1 LLITYGLE
9 EKMAKISLELSKLE
23 IEMFVHC
30 IQLALDT
37 KFVEGKNKE
46 TATKLINQLS
56 KYL

>member
-1 LLITYGLE
+1 
-9 EKMAKISLELSKLE
+9 MVKISLELNKLE

-37 KFVEGKNKE
+37 KYLEGKNKE
-46 TATKLINQLS
+46 TAKKLLKQLS

>member
-1 LLITYGLE
+1 
-9 EKMAKISLELSKLE
+9 MVKISLELNKLE

-37 KFVEGKNKE
+37 KYVEGKNKT

>member
-1 LLITYGLE
+1 MVKVT
-9 EKMAKISLELSKLE
+9 LELSKLE

-37 KFVEGKNKE
+37 RYVKGKNKS
-46 TATKLINQLS
+46 TAEKLVNQLI

>member
-1 LLITYGLE
+1 
-9 EKMAKISLELSKLE
+9 MAKISLELSKLE